1 MGILK
6 HIPEQITDRVPKVY
20 FSCHKDDFDLC
31 FEAIK
36 KEITKGRNCA
46 VFYDADYDGERDEKF
61 YFDLSQM
68 NLFVMPI
75 TTRLLT
81 KPNRALG
88 EELAFALEHKIPVL
102 PLMQESGLEELY
114 KQKFGDLQYLDK
126 NSHELG
132 AISYEEKLDKYL
144 SSILL
149 NDETIK
155 RIREEFDAQIFLS
168 YRKKDRIHA
177 NRLMRLIHKNDFCR
191 DIAIWYDEFLT
202 PGENFNDNIRKALD
216 KSGLFVLAV
225 TPNLVNEKNYV
236 MTVEYPEAKKAGK
249 TILPVELVKAK
260 RFKFL
265 WRYMLKWRYK
275 GISDC
280 VDSDDENALT
290 EALLNTA
297 KKLVND
303 ENDNSPEHNYL
314 IGLAYLIGIDVEVD
328 HARAVDMIQFA
339 GNADY
344 LQAVDMLI
352 EMYKDGIGTER
363 NYETAIQWH
372 ERKITLLQKRYKEN
386 PNEDN
391 AYLLFRA
398 LIYCGDE
405 YKALGKPA
413 EAIEK
418 YSAAKD
424 LCEAID
430 NPSNN
435 TLRNRSVS
443 YDRLGDIYITERKI
457 AKAKEYYEKAL
468 AIDEQLAE
476 ETNTV
481 LARRNL
487 AGSYN
492 NLGYIYKSE
501 ENTAKAKKY
510 YEKSLPIFEQLAKET
525 NTVLARLDLAVSY
538 NNLGDIYKSEGNTA
552 KAKEYYEKFL
562 AIAEQLVEETNAVVA
577 RRDLSVSYMKIGYI
591 HISERNIA
599 EAKKCYKK
607 SFEIAEQLAIET
619 GTVEARRDLAICYSN
634 LGDILNISESNTANA
649 RVYYEKALVITERLA
664 AETKTV
670 EARRDLAISYQ
681 RLGYIYQSEGNIYLY
696 LREDNMSKA
705 KEYHEKALAIA
716 EQLAAETNTVEAR
729 RDLALSYYNMS
740 LVCQGEEKR
749 EYLQKALNIMN
760 ALCEQCPD
768 IAEFKQQRDIIQ
780 SEFDS
785 LDEDETE

>member
-20 FSCHKDDFDLC
+20 FSCHKDDFDPY
-31 FEAIK
+31 FKEIST
-36 KEITKGRNCA
+36 EITKGRNCA
-46 VFYDADYDGERDEKF
+46 VFYDADYEGVRDEKF

-81 KPNRALG
+81 KHNRALG
-88 EELAFALEHKIPVL
+88 EELAFAIEHKIPVL

-114 KQKFGDLQYLDK
+114 KDKFGDLQFLDK

-155 RIREEFDAQIFLS
+155 RIRDEFDAQIFLS

-275 GISDC
+275 GISVC
-280 VDSDDENALT
+280 VDSDDENSLT
-290 EALLNTA
+290 EALLATA

-303 ENDNSPEHNYL
+303 ENDNSPKHNFL
-314 IGLAYLIGIDVEVD
+314 IGLAYLNGIDVEVD
-328 HARAVDMIQFA
+328 HARAREMIEFA
-339 GNADY
+339 ANADY
-344 LQAVDMLI
+344 LAAIDKMI

-372 ERKITLLQKRYKEN
+372 ERKTTLLQKRYNEN

-391 AYLLFRA
+391 ANSLFRA
-398 LIYCGDE
+398 LMYCGDE
-405 YKALGKPA
+405 YEALGKLA
-413 EAIEK
+413 EAKQK
-418 YSAAKD
+418 YTAAKD

-443 YDRLGDIYITERKI
+443 YER
-457 AKAKEYYEKAL
+457 
-468 AIDEQLAE
+468 
-476 ETNTV
+476 
-481 LARRNL
+481 
-487 AGSYN
+487 
-492 NLGYIYKSE
+492 
-501 ENTAKAKKY
+501 
-510 YEKSLPIFEQLAKET
+510 
-525 NTVLARLDLAVSY
+525 
-538 NNLGDIYKSEGNTA
+538 LGDIYKSEGKTAEAKEYYEKSLAIREQLAAETNTVESRRDLSISYNNLGNIYKSKGNTA
-552 KAKEYYEKFL
+552 KAKEYYEKAF
-562 AIAEQLVEETNAVVA
+562 AIFEQQAE
-577 RRDLSVSYMKIGYI
+577 
-591 HISERNIA
+591 
-599 EAKKCYKK
+599 
-607 SFEIAEQLAIET
+607 
-619 GTVEARRDLAICYSN
+619 
-634 LGDILNISESNTANA
+634 
-649 RVYYEKALVITERLA
+649 
-664 AETKTV
+664 
-670 EARRDLAISYQ
+670 
-681 RLGYIYQSEGNIYLY
+681 
-696 LREDNMSKA
+696 
-705 KEYHEKALAIA
+705 
-716 EQLAAETNTVEAR
+716 ETNTVEAWR
-729 RDLALSYYNMS
+729 NRSVSYERLGDIYIYEDNTAKAKEYYEKSLAIREQLAKETNTVEAFHDLAISYYRMS

-749 EYLQKALNIMN
+749 GYLIKALDIMN
-760 ALCEQCPD
+760 ALCEACPD
-768 IAEFKQQRDIIQ
+768 IAEFKQHRNLFQRGL
-780 SEFDS
+780 DS

>member
-88 EELAFALEHKIPVL
+88 EELAFAIEHKIPVL

-114 KQKFGDLQYLDK
+114 KQKFGDLQFLDK
-126 NSHELG
+126 NSRELG

-144 SSILL
+144 SSKLL

-216 KSGLFVLAV
+216 NSGLFVLAV

-260 RFKFL
+260 GFKFL

-314 IGLAYLIGIDVEVD
+314 IGLAYLNGIDVEVD
-328 HARAVDMIQFA
+328 HARAREMIEFA
-339 GNADY
+339 ANADY
-344 LQAVDMLI
+344 LEAIDKMI

-372 ERKITLLQKRYKEN
+372 ERKITLPQKRYNEN

-391 AYLLFRA
+391 ANSLFWA
-398 LIYCGDE
+398 LIKCGDE
-405 YKALGKPA
+405 YKVLGKLA
-413 EAIEK
+413 KAIEK
-418 YSAAKD
+418 YTAAKD

-430 NPSNN
+430 NPSNK
-435 TLRNRSVS
+435 TLRNRSAS
-443 YDRLGDIYITERKI
+443 YERLGDVYKPMGDIAKAKEYHEKSFAIAEQLAAETNTVLARRDLSISYDKLGNIYKSMGDI
-457 AKAKEYYEKAL
+457 AKAKEYYEKSL
-468 AIDEQLAE
+468 AIDEQLAA

-481 LARRNL
+481 QARRDL
-487 AGSYN
+487 SVSYIK
-492 NLGYIYKSE
+492 LGDIYKSE
-501 ENTAKAKKY
+501 GNIAKAKEC
-510 YEKSLPIFEQLAKET
+510 YEKSLAICEQLAAETNTVEARRDLSISYERLGDVYKPMGDIAKAKEYHEKSLAICEQLAAETNTVQARRGLAVSYERLGIIYLSEGNTTKAKEYCEKALAIAEQLAKET
-525 NTVLARLDLAVSY
+525 NTVLARRDLAASY
-538 NNLGDIYKSEGNTA
+538 NNLGDIYK
-552 KAKEYYEKFL
+552 
-562 AIAEQLVEETNAVVA
+562 
-577 RRDLSVSYMKIGYI
+577 
-591 HISERNIA
+591 
-599 EAKKCYKK
+599 
-607 SFEIAEQLAIET
+607 
-619 GTVEARRDLAICYSN
+619 
-634 LGDILNISESNTANA
+634 
-649 RVYYEKALVITERLA
+649 
-664 AETKTV
+664 
-670 EARRDLAISYQ
+670 
-681 RLGYIYQSEGNIYLY
+681 SEGNIYLY

-716 EQLAAETNTVEAR
+716 EQLAAETNTVEAFH
-729 RDLALSYYNMS
+729 DLAISYYNMS
-740 LVCQGEEKR
+740 LFCQGEEKR
-749 EYLQKALNIMN
+749 GYLIKALNIMN

-768 IAEFKQQRDIIQ
+768 VAIYKKHRDLFQRRLN
-780 SEFDS
+780 S
-785 LDEDETE
+785 LPETE

>member
-6 HIPEQITDRVPKVY
+6 HIPEHITDRVPKVY
-20 FSCHKDDFDLC
+20 FSCHKDDFNLC
-31 FEAIK
+31 FKAISA
-36 KEITKGRNCA
+36 EIAKGRNCA
-46 VFYDADYDGERDEKF
+46 IFYDEDYEGARDEHF

-68 NLFVMPI
+68 SLFVMPI

-81 KPNRALG
+81 KPNRAIE
-88 EELAFALEHKIPVL
+88 EELAFAIEHKIPIL

-114 KQKFGDLQYLDK
+114 KQKFGDLQFLDK

-144 SSILL
+144 SSTLL

-202 PGENFNDNIRKALD
+202 PGENFNETIKTALD

-249 TILPVELVKAK
+249 IILPAELVKTDRALLSQK
-260 RFKFL
+260 
-265 WRYMLKWRYK
+265 YEN
-275 GISDC
+275 IPDC

-314 IGLAYLIGIDVEVD
+314 IGLAYLNGIDVEVD
-328 HARAVDMIQFA
+328 HARAREMIEFA
-339 GNADY
+339 ANADY
-344 LQAVDMLI
+344 LEAIEKMI
-352 EMYKDGIGTER
+352 EMYTDGIGTER

-372 ERKITLLQKRYKEN
+372 ERKITLLQKRYNEN
-386 PNEDN
+386 PNEYKAN
-391 AYLLFRA
+391 SLFWA

-413 EAIEK
+413 KAIEK
-418 YSAAKD
+418 YTEAKD

-435 TLRNRSVS
+435 ALRNLAAS
-443 YDRLGDIYITERKI
+443 YDRLGNIYI
-457 AKAKEYYEKAL
+457 
-468 AIDEQLAE
+468 
-476 ETNTV
+476 
-481 LARRNL
+481 
-487 AGSYN
+487 
-492 NLGYIYKSE
+492 SE
-501 ENTAKAKKY
+501 GNTAEAKKY
-510 YEKSLPIFEQLAKET
+510 YEKSLAIDEQLAKET
-525 NTVLARLDLAVSY
+525 NTV
-538 NNLGDIYKSEGNTA
+538 
-552 KAKEYYEKFL
+552 
-562 AIAEQLVEETNAVVA
+562 
-577 RRDLSVSYMKIGYI
+577 
-591 HISERNIA
+591 
-599 EAKKCYKK
+599 EA
-607 SFEIAEQLAIET
+607 FH
-619 GTVEARRDLAICYSN
+619 
-634 LGDILNISESNTANA
+634 
-649 RVYYEKALVITERLA
+649 
-664 AETKTV
+664 
-670 EARRDLAISYQ
+670 DLAISYT
-681 RLGYIYQSEGNIYLY
+681 
-696 LREDNMSKA
+696 K
-705 KEYHEKALAIA
+705 
-716 EQLAAETNTVEAR
+716 
-729 RDLALSYYNMS
+729 MS
-740 LVCQGEEKR
+740 LVCNGEEKR
-749 EYLQKALNIMN
+749 GYLIKALNIMN

-768 IAEFKQQRDIIQ
+768 IAIYKQHRDIIQ
-780 SEFDS
+780 SELDS